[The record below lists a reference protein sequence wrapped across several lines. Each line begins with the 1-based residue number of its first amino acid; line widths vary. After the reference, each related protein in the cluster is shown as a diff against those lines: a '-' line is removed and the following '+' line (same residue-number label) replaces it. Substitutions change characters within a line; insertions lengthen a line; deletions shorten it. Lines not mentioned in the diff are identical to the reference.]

1 MFTSLREKQKHFFY
15 TGQTKEYAFRK
26 KQLERL
32 KEAIQ
37 TNEAELLEALKL
49 DLNKTNEEAFL
60 TELGPTYQEINHT
73 LKHLKEWM
81 EPEKVKTPASHVGS
95 VGKIHY
101 EPYGV
106 ALIIAPWNYPLQLAL
121 SPLVG
126 AISAGNC
133 AIVKPSELTPHT
145 SKAIAKLLDQTFD
158 EAFVKTVEGAVDV
171 SQALLKEPFDYIFF
185 TGSVGVGKI
194 VMEAA
199 SKNLTPITLELG
211 GKSPAIVHEDAKLDL
226 AAKRIAWGKFLNA
239 GQTCVAPDYVL
250 VHERVYPAFLKK
262 VKKHTKALFDKA
274 LLKGTYPQVVSG
286 RHLERLAGFL
296 SDGQVELGGQYNKES
311 RTLTPT
317 ILTEVNWEASIMK
330 EEIFGPILPI
340 FTYQSLDEVLDKVRD
355 KANPLALYVFTENK
369 KVEAL
374 ITENLSF
381 GGGCINDTVMHL
393 ATPYLPFGGVGESG
407 TGAYHGVESFRT
419 FSHRKSIL
427 KQSTKV
433 DLPLRYKQGKLTMKV
448 LRKLFN

>member
-1 MFTSLREKQKHFFY
+1 MYTSLREKQKQFFY
-15 TGQTKEYAFRK
+15 TGQTKEYRYRK

-32 KEAIQ
+32 KEAMQ
-37 TNEAELLEALKL
+37 QNEDELLEALKK

-60 TELGPTYQEINHT
+60 TELGPTYQEITHT

-81 EPEKVKTPASHVGS
+81 KPEKVKTPASHVGS
-95 VGKIHY
+95 IGKIHY

-126 AISAGNC
+126 AIAAGNC

-145 SKAIAKLLDQTFD
+145 SRVIAKLLDETFD
-158 EAFVKTVEGAVDV
+158 EEYIKTVEGAVDV
-171 SQALLKEPFDYIFF
+171 SQALLREPFDYIFF

-211 GKSPAIVHEDAKLDL
+211 GKSPAIVSDDAKLDL

-250 VHERVYPAFLKK
+250 VHEKVYPAFLKK
-262 VKKHTKALFDKA
+262 IKKHTKALFDKA
-274 LLKGTYPQVVSG
+274 LEQRTYPQVVSE
-286 RHLERLAGFL
+286 RHLERLVGFIH
-296 SDGQVELGGQYNKES
+296 DGEVQLGGHYNVEN

-317 ILTEVNWEASIMK
+317 ILTNVEWNSSIMQ

-340 FTYQSLDEVLDKVRD
+340 FTYQSLNEVLDKVRE
-355 KANPLALYVFTENK
+355 KANPLALYVFTESQ
-369 KVEAL
+369 KVEAT
-374 ITENLSF
+374 ITENVSF

-448 LRKLFN
+448 LRKLMN